1 MSARTGPVSVGF
13 IGAGNVLA
21 AYLQALD
28 RLIPR
33 GEALLGGICA
43 RNRRRW
49 PQLRS
54 RRPGVVLYEQVA
66 DLLASNV
73 EVVVILTPPDSHAEL
88 ARAALTH
95 GKHVLAEKPLAAT
108 VREARSLQS
117 LAHRHGRL
125 LVAAPFVQQSPTF
138 AFLHQTLQR
147 GAIGRIHSARALY
160 GNLGSDWAGW
170 YHDSG
175 LGALAEIG
183 IYNLKSL
190 TAILGPVEVVFHQE
204 TRSARTRRISGRR
217 LPQVDADV
225 AHTLLRHAGGALS
238 SIASSHAIVQYE
250 RPALEFY
257 GSAGTANLRGDDWD
271 PRGVDIWREQR
282 GCWECYPAIEP
293 TWLWTDGLSDLVQAV
308 RNKRAPLGDLAHD
321 LHLIE
326 ILAAASRSS
335 RSNRPVR
342 IRTSWTGYVPSAATM
357 RAARLKKRHLHDHT
371 RPAGEQ

>member
-1 MSARTGPVSVGF
+1 MSTRRGPVSVGF

-33 GEALLGGICA
+33 GAALLGGICA
-43 RNRRRW
+43 RSRRAW

-54 RRPGVVLYEQVA
+54 RRPGVVLYDHAAE
-66 DLLASNV
+66 LLASKV
-73 EVVVILTPPDSHAEL
+73 EVVVIVTPPDSHAEL

-95 GKHVLAEKPLAAT
+95 GKHVLVEKPLAAT
-108 VREARSLQS
+108 VREAASLMS
-117 LAHRHGRL
+117 LARRQGRL

-138 AFLHQTLQR
+138 AFLQQALQH

-190 TAILGPVEVVFHQE
+190 TAILGPVMSVFHQE
-204 TRSARTRRISGRR
+204 TRSARTRRIGGRR
-217 LPQVDADV
+217 LRKVDADV
-225 AHTLLRHAGGALS
+225 AHTVLAHTGGALS
-238 SIASSHAIVQYE
+238 SIVTSHAIVQYE

-282 GCWECYPAIEP
+282 GCWERYPAIEP
-293 TWLWTDGLSDLVQAV
+293 TWLWTDGLSDLVHAV
-308 RNKRAPLGDLAHD
+308 RNRRPPLADLAHD

-326 ILAAASRSS
+326 ILAAAGRSS

-342 IRTSWTGYVPSAATM
+342 IRTSWKGYVAPAGAGRIA
-357 RAARLKKRHLHDHT
+357 RASRRHLHDHT
-371 RPAGEQ
+371 RPAGLQ

>member
-1 MSARTGPVSVGF
+1 MKTRTEPVSVGF

-33 GEALLGGICA
+33 GEATLGGICA

-54 RRPGVVLYEQVA
+54 RRPGVVLYEHAA
-66 DLLASNV
+66 DLLVSNV
-73 EVVVILTPPDSHAEL
+73 EVIVIVTPPDSHAEL
-88 ARAALTH
+88 ARAAITC
-95 GKHVLAEKPLAAT
+95 GKHVLVEKPLAAT
-108 VREARSLQS
+108 VREARSLMS
-117 LAHRHGRL
+117 LARRHRRL

-138 AFLHQTLQR
+138 AFLHQALHR
-147 GAIGRIHSARALY
+147 GAIGKIHSARALY

-183 IYNLKSL
+183 VYNLKSL
-190 TAILGPVEVVFHQE
+190 TAILGPVESVFHQE

-225 AHTLLRHAGGALS
+225 ALTVLRHAGGALS
-238 SIASSHAIVQYE
+238 SITSSHAIAQYE

-271 PRGVDIWREQR
+271 PRGVDIWREEQ
-282 GCWECYPAIEP
+282 GCWESYPAIEP
-293 TWLWTDGLSDLVQAV
+293 TWLWTDGLSDLVHAV
-308 RNKRAPLGDLAHD
+308 RRKRAPLVDLAHD

-342 IRTSWTGYVPSAATM
+342 IRTNWKGYAPPALALRAT
-357 RAARLKKRHLHDHT
+357 RIGKRHLHDHT

>member
-1 MSARTGPVSVGF
+1 MNARSGPVSVGF

-28 RLIPR
+28 RLVPR
-33 GEALLGGICA
+33 GEAVLGGICA

-49 PQLRS
+49 PLLRS

-66 DLLASNV
+66 ELLASNV
-73 EVVVILTPPDSHAEL
+73 EVVVIVTPPDSHAEL

-95 GKHVLAEKPLAAT
+95 GKHVLVEKPMAAT
-108 VREARSLQS
+108 AREAGSLMS
-117 LAHRHGRL
+117 LARRRGRL

-138 AFLHQTLQR
+138 AFLHQALHR
-147 GAIGRIHSARALY
+147 GAIGKIHSARALY

-190 TAILGPVEVVFHQE
+190 TAILGPVDSVFHQE

-217 LPQVDADV
+217 MPKADADV
-225 AHTLLRHAGGALS
+225 AHTVLRHAGGALS
-238 SIASSHAIVQYE
+238 SIVSSHAMVQYE

-257 GSAGTANLRGDDWD
+257 GSTGTANLRGDDWD
-271 PRGVDIWREQR
+271 PRGVDIWREER

-308 RNKRAPLGDLAHD
+308 RSGRPALVDLAHD
-321 LHLIE
+321 LHLME
-326 ILAAASRSS
+326 ILSAASRSS

-342 IRTSWTGYVPSAATM
+342 IRTSWTGYVPPASAM
-357 RAARLKKRHLHDHT
+357 RAASVRKHHLHDHT
-371 RPAGEQ
+371 RPGGEQ